1 MTKADN
7 AAALRALIEEWESA
21 RRSQLEQAL
30 MPASLAHLRMP
41 DAVGATGRV
50 QDVPSLWEFL
60 AGRGVLMPGAMAS
73 DHLCVSP
80 DPR

>member
-1 MTKADN
+1 VTKAEN

-21 RRSQLEQAL
+21 RGSQLEQAL

-41 DAVGATGRV
+41 DEVGAGGRV
-50 QDVPSLWEFL
+50 PGVPSLWEFL
-60 AGRGVLMPGAMAS
+60 AGRGVLIPGATR
-73 DHLCVSP
+73 LCVSP